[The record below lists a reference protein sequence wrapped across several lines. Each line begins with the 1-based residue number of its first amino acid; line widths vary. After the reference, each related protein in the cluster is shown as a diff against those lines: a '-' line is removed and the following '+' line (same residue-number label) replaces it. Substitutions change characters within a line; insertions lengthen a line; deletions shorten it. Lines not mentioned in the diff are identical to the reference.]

1 MERPETLAK
10 LRRTPDLSGNR
21 KVVNM
26 KLDTIALA
34 LVLIF
39 AVLWLVT
46 FVTGLLAAI
55 PFGILGLIPV
65 AIVLAL
71 LVEVIRQRRAN
82 TEDDYYDK
90 NVDQ

>member
-1 MERPETLAK
+1 
-10 LRRTPDLSGNR
+10 
-21 KVVNM
+21 M

-34 LVLIF
+34 LVVIF

>member
-1 MERPETLAK
+1 
-10 LRRTPDLSGNR
+10 
-21 KVVNM
+21 M

-34 LVLIF
+34 LVVIF
-39 AVLWLVT
+39 AALWLIT

-55 PFGILGLIPV
+55 PFGVLGLIPV
-65 AIVLAL
+65 AILLAL

-90 NVDQ
+90 HVDR

>member
-1 MERPETLAK
+1 
-10 LRRTPDLSGNR
+10 
-21 KVVNM
+21 M

-34 LVLIF
+34 LVAIF

-55 PFGILGLIPV
+55 PFGVIGLIPV

-71 LVEVIRQRRAN
+71 LIEVIRQRRAN

>member
-1 MERPETLAK
+1 
-10 LRRTPDLSGNR
+10 
-21 KVVNM
+21 M

-34 LVLIF
+34 LVAIF

-55 PFGILGLIPV
+55 PFGVIGLIPV

-71 LVEVIRQRRAN
+71 LIEVIRQRRAN

-90 NVDQ
+90 NVDK